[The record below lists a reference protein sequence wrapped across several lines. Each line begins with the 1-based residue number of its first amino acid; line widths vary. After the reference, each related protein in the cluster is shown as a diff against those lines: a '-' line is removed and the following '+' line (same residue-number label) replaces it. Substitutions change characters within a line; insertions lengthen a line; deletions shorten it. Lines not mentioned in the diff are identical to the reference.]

1 MRFLP
6 KIALLLASFTQF
18 VWSDPTASIFVKD
31 ASEFQVIQK
40 DLESLK
46 QGLGQ
51 DSPELN
57 ALWDEANKIAKMND
71 QCSMI
76 SINDVL
82 DDACSHF
89 YAVELPEFETKYMEV
104 TGELRLGA
112 MKMGNTLAERTEQIK
127 ACASALGGILVS
139 KEQLLKLNG
148 TVDLEPLGFD
158 GAFDATY
165 NFNLYFDADRMKSQQ
180 RIMERWLDKCG
191 DIIMRKGGGEFE
203 PLFIESVLNIN
214 DSLSNSSANVRIVL
228 EPDLLD
234 FYLDMKRPVPGAY
247 YLSGAKLFSVD
258 TLPMGRKFSHL
269 FVNIPRRKVELPLGT
284 DGSMQNFRG
293 RVEFTAAHH
302 ESDLVGRWTWGLM
315 DSNATAAVA
324 KGEIVSTATVG
335 DSTTLQ
341 PVVKEQPAVKEQ
353 PKDSVNADF
362 VEVKPTQEDLDK
374 QAAAEK
380 ARIDSLNAA
389 KAAEAAKDAQGK
401 GESKF
406 KKKLTPLA
414 IAGAV
419 TLAGGVMAAVFNSK
433 AKSERE
439 KSIGSHEEYE
449 SQIDKI
455 ESAQTMRTVG
465 IGIAGAGLV
474 AAGVIFLF

>member
-1 MRFLP
+1 MRFFP
-6 KIALLLASFTQF
+6 KIALLLVALTQF

-31 ASEFQVIQK
+31 ASEFQAIQK

-51 DSPELN
+51 GNPELD
-57 ALWDEANKIAKMND
+57 ALWEEANKIAKMND

-89 YAVELPEFETKYMEV
+89 YAVELPEFETKYMEL

-112 MKMGNTLAERTEQIK
+112 MKMGNSLAERTEQIK
-127 ACASALGGILVS
+127 TCATALGGILVS

-148 TVDLEPLGFD
+148 SVDLEPLSFD

-180 RIMERWLDKCG
+180 NIMERWLEKCG
-191 DIIMRKGGGEFE
+191 DIVMRKGGGEFA
-203 PLFIESVLNIN
+203 PLFIESVLKIN

-234 FYLDMKRPVPGAY
+234 FYLDLKRPVSGAY
-247 YLSGAKLFSVD
+247 YLSGAKLFSVEA
-258 TLPMGRKFSHL
+258 LPMGRKFSHL
-269 FVNIPRRKVELPLGT
+269 FVNMPRRKVELPLGT

-293 RVEFTAAHH
+293 RVEFTAAYQ
-302 ESDLVGRWTWGLM
+302 EKDLMGRWSWGSL

-335 DSTTLQ
+335 DSTLPA
-341 PVVKEQPAVKEQ
+341 PVVKPLPDSTTAVAKPA
-353 PKDSVNADF
+353 KDSSDKNL
-362 VEVKPTQEDLDK
+362 EK
-374 QAAAEK
+374 QAAEEK
-380 ARIDSLNAA
+380 VRIEEQKQAQ
-389 KAAEAAKDAQGK
+389 AAEAAKDAKNEQK
-401 GESKF
+401 KSSF
-406 KKKLTPLA
+406 KVHWVPLA
-414 IAGAV
+414 ISGAV
-419 TLAGGVMAAVFNSK
+419 AVGGGVMAAVFNNK
-433 AKSERE
+433 AKTERE
-439 KSIGSHEEYE
+439 KSISSHEEYND
-449 SQIDKI
+449 QLDKI

-465 IGIAGAGLV
+465 IGIAAAGLV
-474 AAGVIFLF
+474 AVGVTFLF